1 VSSRLA
7 AVVFVLGVVP
17 GSLWLGGVLPT
28 PDSRE
33 DIVPYESRTIGA
45 EEEWRDHV
53 SAICG
58 WERQQGRAFK
68 KAFRRIWSP
77 ADIELLFN
85 EALRLSDESFAIFN
99 RLDTPFEY
107 RREARTLRGLF
118 WEERMGIKN
127 ASDAFKKRSRGAFL
141 RSVRRFVEADVKSSR
156 LLAELGVAGCN
167 VTPVSIPES
176 ERARIV

>member
-1 VSSRLA
+1 VFSRLA
-7 AVVFVLGVVP
+7 AVVFVQGVVP
-17 GSLWLGGVLPT
+17 GSLWLGGVLPL
-28 PDSRE
+28 PDSRQ

-53 SAICG
+53 GAICV

-68 KAFRRIWSP
+68 KAFRRAWSP
-77 ADIELLFN
+77 DDIESLFN
-85 EALRLSDESFAIFN
+85 AALRLSDESLAIFD

-118 WEERMGIKN
+118 WEERTGLKN
-127 ASDAFKKRSRGAFL
+127 ARDAFSERRRGAFL
-141 RSVRRFVEADVKSSR
+141 RSVRRFVAADVRSRR

-167 VTPVSIPES
+167 VKPASIPES

>member
-1 VSSRLA
+1 VFSRLA

-17 GSLWLGGVLPT
+17 GSLWLGGVLPL
-28 PDSRE
+28 PDLRQ
-33 DIVPYESRTIGA
+33 DIVPYESRTMGA

-53 SAICG
+53 SAICV

-68 KAFRRIWSP
+68 KAFRRAWSP
-77 ADIELLFN
+77 DDIESLFN
-85 EALRLSDESFAIFN
+85 AALRLSDESLAIFD

-118 WEERMGIKN
+118 WEERTGLKN
-127 ASDAFKKRSRGAFL
+127 ARDAFSERRRGAFL
-141 RSVRRFVEADVKSSR
+141 RSVRRFVAADVKSSR
-156 LLAELGVAGCN
+156 LLTELGLAGCN
-167 VTPVSIPES
+167 VKPVSIPQS